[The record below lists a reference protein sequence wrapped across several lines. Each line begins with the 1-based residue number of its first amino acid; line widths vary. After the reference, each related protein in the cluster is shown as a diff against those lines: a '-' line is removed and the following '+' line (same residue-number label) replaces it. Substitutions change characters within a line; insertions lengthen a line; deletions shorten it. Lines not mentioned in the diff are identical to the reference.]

1 MGRQVF
7 FLDLKSDSLG
17 ADYDACHRPGCVP
30 PQVLDDIRSSGV
42 VAMEIYRCG
51 NRLVLISETQEGLD
65 AADRIGSRES
75 EDWEVLMGEFQ
86 QAVPAAAK
94 GEKWAEG
101 AKVFDLGQH

>member
-17 ADYDACHRPGCVP
+17 ADYDAWHRPGCVP
-30 PQVLDDIRSSGV
+30 PQVLDDIRSAGV

-51 NRLVLISETQEGLD
+51 NRLVLISETQDGID
-65 AADRIGSRES
+65 AADRIGSPES
-75 EDWEVLMGEFQ
+75 QDWEMLMDEFQ
-86 QAVPAAAK
+86 QAIPAAAK

-101 AKVFDLGQH
+101 AKVFDLDDH